1 MERVGEALQESAC
14 PGEEGAVCPA
24 TGGEELSSTITSPP
38 HTMEGLTH
46 RVLEDPAS
54 LLYSR
59 TEDRGL
65 PDMSILLIE
74 AFYGGSHKQLMD
86 ILKDEID
93 GCVLYSLPAKKWHW
107 RARTSALYFM
117 QAVPASDTYRVL
129 FTSSVLNL
137 AELVALRPDLGKL
150 KKVLY
155 FHENQLVY
163 PVRKN
168 QDRDFQYGYNQILSC
183 LVADTVVF
191 NSAFNMES
199 FLTSIGTF
207 LKMIPDHRPRDL
219 DQIIRPKCCV
229 IHFPI
234 RFPDVSRFLPDHKR
248 LLQQSSCQ
256 SLKSSE
262 VSLKSSDD
270 LQEFITEPSPLP
282 KLRQSGQDQIPQS
295 TEYIFTSLREDTS
308 ENVNLVMSEP
318 SFSSLHANSQRPL
331 HIVWPHR
338 WEHDKDPETFF
349 KALRKLKEMELPF
362 SVSVLGEMFTDVPEI
377 FSEARRFLGSAVLHW
392 GFLPSKDN
400 YFQVL
405 CEADVVIST
414 AKHEFFGVAML
425 EAVHCGCYPLCPK
438 SLVYPEIFPAEY
450 LYSTPEQLSKKLQNF
465 CKRPHL
471 VRRHRFQE
479 KTQSTLLTAATREP
493 TYINAVEVLALTVLE
508 SPYIL
513 QP

>member
-1 MERVGEALQESAC
+1 MR
-14 PGEEGAVCPA
+14 
-24 TGGEELSSTITSPP
+24 
-38 HTMEGLTH
+38 
-46 RVLEDPAS
+46 
-54 LLYSR
+54 
-59 TEDRGL
+59 EDRGL

-86 ILKDEID
+86 LLKDEID

-107 RARTSALYFM
+107 RARTSALHFM
-117 QAVPASDTYRVL
+117 QAVPPSDTYRVL

-168 QDRDFQYGYNQILSC
+168 QERDFQYGYNQILSC

-199 FLTSIGTF
+199 FLTSICTF

-219 DQIIRPKCCV
+219 DRIIRPKCCV

-256 SLKSSE
+256 PLKSSE
-262 VSLKSSDD
+262 VSPKSSDD
-270 LQEFITEPSPLP
+270 LQKFITEPLPLP
-282 KLRQSGQDQIPQS
+282 KQRQSGQDQIPQS
-295 TEYIFTSLREDTS
+295 TENISTSLREDTS

-318 SFSSLHANSQRPL
+318 SFSSLHADSQRPL

-349 KALRKLKEMELPF
+349 KVLRKLKEMKLPF

-377 FSEARRFLGSAVLHW
+377 FSEARTFLGSAVLHW

-471 VRRHRFQE
+471 VRRHRFQGE
-479 KTQSTLLTAATREP
+479 TVAYSWAALNGEFRSLLSAQRGED
-493 TYINAVEVLALTVLE
+493 L
-508 SPYIL
+508 
-513 QP
+513 